1 VQDELQAWPARCAM
15 LICAARSC
23 TDAVRVAIRP
33 STVHAE
39 LQTLCSNTHWPD
51 SAALVKLARAN
62 QFEARRPS
70 QRSAAAHRNNAC

>member
-39 LQTLCSNTHWPD
+39 LQTLCSNTHWPIPPH
-51 SAALVKLARAN
+51 S
-62 QFEARRPS
+62 
-70 QRSAAAHRNNAC
+70 